1 MGSRSVSQA
10 SSGRY
15 LGNGLFQNRETER
28 TKPGFK
34 TAVPRVT
41 KPIAF
46 RAGFS
51 RGLFALSEQEDCGPP
66 PSTGARDRHALQ
78 GMKAGVPIC
87 SPTAARPFLII
98 VVDIIIEEGSSF
110 CRARPVRG

>member
-1 MGSRSVSQA
+1 MEAGAGGGRRGPAGASVGSRSVSQA

-15 LGNGLFQNRETER
+15 LGNGLFQNRENER

-34 TAVPRVT
+34 TAVPRVM

-51 RGLFALSEQEDCGPP
+51 RG
-66 PSTGARDRHALQ
+66 PSRRTAGRRHRQVPATGMR
-78 GMKAGVPIC
+78 
-87 SPTAARPFLII
+87 
-98 VVDIIIEEGSSF
+98 
-110 CRARPVRG
+110 CRA